1 MRTACIVA
9 CLALAACSNSVAV
22 DPPAPSDAS
31 VETACA
37 ALHAAL
43 PSQLGGGDQRA
54 TDPGSPLTAAWGDPA
69 ITLRCGTGRPPQLQ
83 PTSELIAIGGPD
95 GSATVDW
102 LPVELTNG
110 YRFVTDGRLAYV
122 EVDVPKAYAPE
133 VNVLV
138 ALSIPVSSTIPA
150 G

>member
-1 MRTACIVA
+1 MRTACVVA
-9 CLALAACSNSVAV
+9 CLALTACSGSVAV
-22 DPPAPSDAS
+22 DPPAPSQAS

-43 PSQLGGGDQRA
+43 PKQLAGGDQRA
-54 TDPGSPLTAAWGDPA
+54 TDPSSPLTAAWGDPA
-69 ITLRCGTGRPPQLQ
+69 ITLRCGTGRPPQLE
-83 PTSELIAIGGPD
+83 PTSDLITVSGPA

-102 LPVELTNG
+102 LPIELTNG
-110 YRFVTDGRLAYV
+110 YRFVSDGRLAYV

-138 ALSIPVSSTIPA
+138 PLSIPVSSTIPA
-150 G
+150 T